1 MVKLERKGNDKLRIN
16 SRVKEKSK
24 GKLSGKRYTKGFK
37 DKTNVLLSI
46 WR

>member
-1 MVKLERKGNDKLRIN
+1 MVKLERKGNDKLRIK

-24 GKLSGKRYTKGFK
+24 GKLSGKRSTKGFK